1 MRDAGY
7 IAAGYLLTG
16 AAITTYAV
24 SVRGRLHRTLR
35 QLRHWTPGRDEP

>member
-16 AAITTYAV
+16 AVVTGYAF
-24 SVRGRLHRTLR
+24 SVRARLRRARRALEHAL
-35 QLRHWTPGRDEP
+35 PGRRTS

>member
-16 AAITTYAV
+16 TVVATYAGWL
-24 SVRGRLHRTLR
+24 RLRLRRARQRIEQAFPDGGGR
-35 QLRHWTPGRDEP
+35 

>member
-16 AAITTYAV
+16 AVVATYGI
-24 SVRGRLHRTLR
+24 SVRLRLRRALARLR
-35 QLRHWTPGRDEP
+35 QASPDRGER

>member
-16 AAITTYAV
+16 GVVATYAGWLR
-24 SVRGRLHRTLR
+24 SRLRRALRRTAQAFPDGDAR
-35 QLRHWTPGRDEP
+35 